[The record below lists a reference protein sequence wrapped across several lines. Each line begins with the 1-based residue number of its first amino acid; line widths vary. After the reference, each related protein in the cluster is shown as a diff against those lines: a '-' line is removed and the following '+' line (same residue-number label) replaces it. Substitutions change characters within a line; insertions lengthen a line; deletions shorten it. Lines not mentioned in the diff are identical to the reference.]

1 MVMLE
6 PMSEEFFQD
15 YLHGT
20 LTVYAEAHVRA
31 GNWAVSESTQKAEEQ
46 IQEILPQGFSTE
58 GHHFLKIVD
67 DVTEE
72 KVGVIWIA
80 EVENEE
86 EKVVFLYDLV
96 IEKQFRQ
103 HGYGKQALYNLEE
116 WVSTHGFGAIYLH
129 VFAFN
134 QVAKSLYDDLGY
146 EVVKTYYDEDTSH
159 PTSFRMV
166 KEIHRSS

>member
-1 MVMLE
+1 MVGLE
-6 PMSEEFFQD
+6 PLNEESFQN
-15 YLHGT
+15 YLERT
-20 LTVYAEAHVRA
+20 LISYAEAHVRA
-31 GNWAVSESTQKAEEQ
+31 GNWAESESTKRAEEQ
-46 IQEILPQGFSTE
+46 IRQLLPHGFSTE
-58 GHHFLKIVD
+58 GHHFLEIVD

-72 KVGVIWIA
+72 KVGILWFV

-86 EKVVFLYDLV
+86 GKVVFLYDLV

-103 HGYGKQALYNLEE
+103 HGYGRQALYSLEK
-116 WVSTHGFGAIYLH
+116 WGSTHGFGAIYLH

-146 EVVKTYYDEDTSH
+146 EVVKTYYDEDNNK

-166 KEIHRSS
+166 KEVHRST